1 MTAPLPHIVGG
12 IGKAGGRLLGADLL
26 DDLPRNPHHKGIVR
40 DDLAFRH
47 QRTGPD
53 DAVFAHNTVV
63 EQGGVHPDQG
73 TVSHG
78 APVDKGTVAHGH
90 IFAQRDRPA
99 RVTVE
104 HRIVLHIGVLAQG
117 QGAVVPAQNRAIPD
131 RGARPQHH
139 ITQHRGVGCHEHR
152 TLVPGNFSTKRQQH
166 CEKPPFSF
174 PSFMVFFYI
183 VF

>member
-1 MTAPLPHIVGG
+1 MTAALPHIVGG
-12 IGKAGGRLLGADLL
+12 IGKAGGCLFGADLL

-47 QRTGPD
+47 KRTGPN

-90 IFAQRDRPA
+90 VFAQRDRPA
-99 RVTVE
+99 RVTV
-104 HRIVLHIGVLAQG
+104 A
-117 QGAVVPAQNRAIPD
+117 
-131 RGARPQHH
+131 
-139 ITQHRGVGCHEHR
+139 
-152 TLVPGNFSTKRQQH
+152 F
-166 CEKPPFSF
+166 
-174 PSFMVFFYI
+174 
-183 VF
+183 